1 MRSDIALV
9 YRDQFEY
16 FADCFE
22 LIRRRGDAYTIRAEA
37 LDAERMVSYTE
48 RSGYVSERSHFLEI
62 YRGVMAEAAELAQR
76 IRRRKD
82 ETSREGVRLPFDDFV
97 EHYALR
103 PEEEQILLVG
113 LYNEARGYGHAR
125 HTGGHEILNLLF
137 PDSVEALKASR
148 FLDGGATLLRRG
160 LMRVSSDH
168 DHLDNFLRAA
178 YEVTEKTLRV
188 VLGVT
193 ERPHITEEQPGLQG
207 IREACETSY
216 RVVAPQVF
224 LENVVLPPDMRRG
237 LEEVLW
243 QAGEGRLLYE
253 KWGLDRVL
261 EKGKGTVVL
270 FAGPPGTGK
279 TMTAE
284 AMAHRLSRPLHIADY
299 AELESKWIGETEKN
313 IVEIFRAAAKANAV
327 LLLDE
332 ADAILSSRVDGG
344 LYNDRAYNRQV
355 GILLRELEAFEG
367 ICILTTNRMVTLDEG
382 LARRVSATFQFN
394 MPGPTERLRIWES
407 LIPGPMP
414 LADDVDL
421 RVLAHRYPIA
431 GGHIKNAIRTAARR
445 AAIRDGE
452 QVCVRQEDL
461 GEAAAGER
469 RSFRPGARPIG
480 FGEGHHAPSS
490 AEPRPGFMVSSMHWR
505 EAAHRKL
512 AAGVRIPGR

>member
-1 MRSDIALV
+1 MRSDSVLA

-22 LIRRRGDAYTIRAEA
+22 LIRRRSDAYSIRAEA
-37 LDAERMVSYTE
+37 LDAERMVSYSE
-48 RSGYVSERSHFLEI
+48 RSGYVSERSQLLEI
-62 YRGVMAEAAELAQR
+62 YRGVMGEAAELAER
-76 IRRRKD
+76 IRRRKA
-82 ETSREGVRLPFDDFV
+82 ETLHQGVRFAFDDFV
-97 EHYALR
+97 EHHGLE

-113 LYNEARGYGHAR
+113 FYNEARGHGHAR

-148 FLDGGATLLRRG
+148 FLDAGATLLRRG
-160 LMRVSSDH
+160 LLRVSSDH

-188 VLGVT
+188 VLGVS
-193 ERPHITEEQPGLQG
+193 ERPNITEEQPGLQG
-207 IREACETSY
+207 MRETSATSY
-216 RVVAPQVF
+216 RVVAPQVS
-224 LENVVLPPDMRRG
+224 LEHVVLSQAIRRG
-237 LEEVLW
+237 VEEVLW
-243 QAGEGRLLYE
+243 QAREGRAIYE

-284 AMAHRLSRPLHIADY
+284 AMAHRLGRPLHIADY

-313 IVEIFRAAAKANAV
+313 IVEIFRAAREARAV

-332 ADAILSSRVDGG
+332 ADAILSSRLDGG
-344 LYNDRAYNRQV
+344 FYNDRAYNRQV
-355 GILLRELEAFEG
+355 SILLHELETFEG
-367 ICILTTNRMVTLDEG
+367 LCILTTNRMVTLDEG

-394 MPGPTERLRIWES
+394 VPGPTERLRIWES
-407 LIPGPMP
+407 LIPGRMP
-414 LADDVDL
+414 LAEDVDL
-421 RVLAHRYPIA
+421 RVLAHRYPLA
-431 GGHIKNAIRTAARR
+431 GGHIKNAILTAARR

-452 QVCVRQEDL
+452 QVCIRQEDL

-480 FGEGHHAPSS
+480 FGEGVYAPFF
-490 AEPRPGFMVSSMHWR
+490 G
-505 EAAHRKL
+505 
-512 AAGVRIPGR
+512 